1 MMASVKKALA
11 NKGFVV
17 GGCIFLAIALIALV
31 GPLVWTVNP
40 NAQEMTLRPSAPSPA
55 HPFGCD
61 DFGRDLLARVIVG
74 ARVSLGV
81 GIAVTLATSALG
93 LVIGA
98 YACYNER
105 LDHILMRICD
115 GLMSIP
121 GVLLAIALMAMM
133 GASVWNVIIALSIVY
148 TPSMARIVRSRA
160 MVVKEE
166 PFVEALRVQ
175 GASTA
180 RIVRLHIVPNV
191 MAPFLV
197 QATFVFAEAVL
208 SEAALS
214 FLGLGIK
221 APDASWGNILQAG
234 KNVMRKAWWMIFFP
248 AIAIIASVLSLNLAG
263 DGLRDALD
271 PKTKED

>member
-1 MMASVKKALA
+1 MMTNFKKALA

-40 NAQEMTLRPSAPSPA
+40 NAQEMALRLSAPSPA

-61 DFGRDLLARVIVG
+61 DFGRDLLARVIAG

-81 GIAVTLATSALG
+81 GIAVTLATSVLG

-121 GVLLAIALMAMM
+121 GVLLA
-133 GASVWNVIIALSIVY
+133 IALSIVY

-180 RIVRLHIVPNV
+180 RIVWLHIVPNV

-234 KNVMRKAWWMIFFP
+234 KNVMRKAWWIIFFP
-248 AIAIIASVLSLNLAG
+248 AAAIIASVLSLNLAG

>member
-1 MMASVKKALA
+1 MMANFKKALA

-40 NAQEMTLRPSAPSPA
+40 NAQEMTLRLSAPSPA

-61 DFGRDLLARVIVG
+61 DFGRDLLARVIAG

-180 RIVRLHIVPNV
+180 RIVWLHIVPNV

-234 KNVMRKAWWMIFFP
+234 KNVMRKP
-248 AIAIIASVLSLNLAG
+248 G
-263 DGLRDALD
+263 G
-271 PKTKED
+271 

>member
-1 MMASVKKALA
+1 MMANFKKALA

-31 GPLVWTVNP
+31 GPLVWTVDP
-40 NAQEMTLRPSAPSPA
+40 NAQEMTLRLSAPSPA

-61 DFGRDLLARVIVG
+61 DFGRDLLARVIAG

-81 GIAVTLATSALG
+81 GIAVTLVTSALG

-133 GASVWNVIIALSIVY
+133 GASAWNVIIALSIVY

-180 RIVRLHIVPNV
+180 RIVWLHIVPNV

-234 KNVMRKAWWMIFFP
+234 KNVMRKA
-248 AIAIIASVLSLNLAG
+248 
-263 DGLRDALD
+263 
-271 PKTKED
+271 

>member
-1 MMASVKKALA
+1 MSNVKKALA

-40 NAQEMTLRPSAPSPA
+40 NAQEMTLRLSAPSPA

-61 DFGRDLLARVIVG
+61 DFGRDLLARVIAG

-81 GIAVTLATSALG
+81 GIAVTLAMSALG

-175 GASTA
+175 SAQGLRPTVSLGLAQA
-180 RIVRLHIVPNV
+180 
-191 MAPFLV
+191 MAP
-197 QATFVFAEAVL
+197 Q
-208 SEAALS
+208 
-214 FLGLGIK
+214 
-221 APDASWGNILQAG
+221 
-234 KNVMRKAWWMIFFP
+234 
-248 AIAIIASVLSLNLAG
+248 
-263 DGLRDALD
+263 DGLRAWMEAADRALYRAKSAGRNRLAVHD
-271 PKTKED
+271 GLEAAIDTP

>member
-1 MMASVKKALA
+1 MDMVKKALS

-17 GGCIFLAIALIALV
+17 GGTIFLLIALIAV
-31 GPLVWTVNP
+31 AGPHVWQVNP
-40 NAQEMTLRPSAPSPA
+40 NTQEMTLRLTAPSAA
-55 HPFGCD
+55 HPLGCD
-61 DFGRDLLARVIVG
+61 DFGRDLLARIIAG

-81 GIAVTLATSALG
+81 GVAVTLVTSVLG

-98 YACYNER
+98 YACYNPI
-105 LDHILMRICD
+105 LDHVLMRICD

-160 MVVKEE
+160 MVVNSE
-166 PFVEALRVQ
+166 PFIEALRVQ

-180 RIVRLHIVPNV
+180 RIVWLHIVPNV

-234 KNVMRKAWWMIFFP
+234 KNVMRKAWWMILFP
-248 AIAIIASVLSLNLAG
+248 ALAIIASVLSLNLAG

>member
-1 MMASVKKALA
+1 MMTNFKKALA

-40 NAQEMTLRPSAPSPA
+40 NAQEMTLRLSAPSPA

-61 DFGRDLLARVIVG
+61 DFGRDLLARVIAG

-148 TPSMARIVRSRA
+148 TPSMARIVW
-160 MVVKEE
+160 
-166 PFVEALRVQ
+166 
-175 GASTA
+175 
-180 RIVRLHIVPNV
+180 LHIVPNV

-248 AIAIIASVLSLNLAG
+248 AVAIIASVLSLNLAG

-271 PKTKED
+271 PKAKEE